1 MMRRSLALLLAATL
15 LAGLLTA
22 CSKEEKEP
30 ETACST
36 APVTIEVRTTAA
48 ELMSGEHFAVEQASG
63 WEGGGS
69 QNAVKQKNST
79 AQMDIVTLGSL
90 EANPVAYLQK
100 FHDTYRDGGLGKNL
114 SDVETVSIGGMG
126 AAYFQFEDTVAKEGT
141 VKAFYCLNQNQKTY
155 LITCWAVGWKD
166 FNAADFPALI
176 GQIQFR

>member
-1 MMRRSLALLLAATL
+1 MKRSLGLLLAAAL

-22 CSKEEKEP
+22 CSKEEKGP
-30 ETACST
+30 ENTSSAASVTAK
-36 APVTIEVRTTAA
+36 VQTTAA
-48 ELMSGEHFAVEQASG
+48 ELMSGEHFAMERASG
-63 WEGGGS
+63 REEGGS
-69 QNAVKQKNST
+69 QNAIKQKNST

-114 SDVETVSIGGMG
+114 SDVETVSIGGVG

-155 LITCWAVGWKD
+155 LITCWAIGWAD
-166 FNAADFPALI
+166 FNAADFPSLI
-176 GQIQFR
+176 EQIQFQ